1 MSIAQPAAPATPTRA
16 KRFMLFIAGM
26 GGLLYGI
33 DVGII
38 AGALPYLE
46 STASL
51 AWKLSAQQLSFIVA
65 AVLLGSVLSSLFAGA
80 LADLIGRRWA
90 MALSGLLFTLSIPLI
105 ALADGY
111 TPLLLGRL
119 LQGISGGLIGVVV
132 PLYLAECLHASQ
144 RGRGA
149 ALFQLLLTIGLV
161 AAAVIGLAQAHSV
174 DAVTAAAQALP
185 ETERAATVFAAK
197 DHAWRS
203 IFWMCLAPGLV
214 FTAGALLLAE
224 SPRWLAR
231 RGRTDAALASLL
243 RTRPAAEAHAELQ
256 DILQAQAA
264 PVAAAPAAGAAPARP
279 TAAHATAAIPAS
291 PAAAMAAAAAGAGSA
306 AASDP
311 LLSRRYLLPFL
322 LACLVLAL
330 TQATGINS
338 ILAYVVNILNQAGLP
353 GATANMA
360 DVGLKVVNAVMTVVA
375 VVLVDRKGRK
385 FLLML
390 GSGGIVIALLAAGLL
405 FRSAESGQ
413 RDVRPALESRIHQ
426 NSLALRLDNST
437 LQSLSTS
444 TSTSASSQAEP
455 HSGSGPECGSGRQR
469 LCPPEQLVVAYA
481 YGPFTNVQTRRS
493 DDAALPELRMTRED
507 TVQPDSVIGAFFR
520 RLHLNPF
527 ADPAEGATAPLH
539 IEKAYL
545 AQVPPAS
552 HGWQVALA
560 IFLFVASFAV
570 GPGVC
575 VWLALSELMP
585 TRIRSNGMS
594 IALLINQFVSTVI
607 AAVFL
612 PTVGQHGYATMFFYG
627 AGCAVL
633 YFLTAA
639 FLLPETKGK
648 TLEAIEAHFDRKRAA

>member
-1 MSIAQPAAPATPTRA
+1 MSSMKSTAPVRA

-80 LADLIGRRWA
+80 LADLVGRRWA

-161 AAAVIGLAQAHSV
+161 AAAVIGLAQAHAV

-185 ETERAATVFAAK
+185 EAQRAATVFAAK
-197 DHAWRS
+197 DQAWRS
-203 IFWMCLAPGLV
+203 IFWMCLTPGIV

-224 SPRWLAR
+224 SPRWLAG
-231 RGRTDAALASLL
+231 RGRAEAALASLL
-243 RTRPAAEAHAELQ
+243 RTRPADEAQAELQ
-256 DILQAQAA
+256 AILQAQAGA
-264 PVAAAPAAGAAPARP
+264 TPIHATAAATPAKAAAAAAPAHAAP
-279 TAAHATAAIPAS
+279 HAFVPADV
-291 PAAAMAAAAAGAGSA
+291 AAAASTPASAPHAGASPSHGA
-306 AASDP
+306 GPGTPAPASDP
-311 LLSRRYLLPFL
+311 LLSRRYVLPFL

-390 GSGGIVIALLAAGLL
+390 GSGGIVLSLLAAGLL

-413 RDVRPALESRIHQ
+413 RDVRPAIEARIQ
-426 NSLALRLDNST
+426 QDGLALRLDQPT
-437 LQSLSTS
+437 LQALS
-444 TSTSASSQAEP
+444 APNGQAP
-455 HSGSGPECGSGRQR
+455 Q
-469 LCPPEQLVVAYA
+469 QLVVAYA

-493 DDAALPELRMTRED
+493 DDAALPELRMSRAD

-527 ADPAEGATAPLH
+527 ADPADAANAPLR

-545 AQVPPAS
+545 VQVPPAS

>member
-1 MSIAQPAAPATPTRA
+1 MQATQPAAPARGM
-16 KRFMLFIAGM
+16 RFLLFIAGM

-46 STASL
+46 STASV
-51 AWKLSAQQLSFIVA
+51 AWRLSAQQLSFIVA

-80 LADLIGRRWA
+80 LADWIGRRWA
-90 MALSGLLFTLSIPLI
+90 MVLSGVLFTLSIPLI

-111 TPLLLGRL
+111 VPLLLGRL

-132 PLYLAECLHASQ
+132 PLYLAESLHADQ

-161 AAAVIGLAQAHSV
+161 AAALIGLFQAQSV
-174 DAVTAAAQALP
+174 ESATAAAQSLS
-185 ETERAATVFAAK
+185 EVERAATVFAAK

-203 IFWMCLAPGLV
+203 IFWMCLTPGIV
-214 FTAGALLLAE
+214 FTIGAMLLPE

-231 RGRTDAALASLL
+231 RGQIEQARNDP
-243 RTRPAAEAHAELQ
+243 RPER
-256 DILQAQAA
+256 
-264 PVAAAPAAGAAPARP
+264 AAG
-279 TAAHATAAIPAS
+279 
-291 PAAAMAAAAAGAGSA
+291 
-306 AASDP
+306 DK
-311 LLSRRYLLPFL
+311 LLSRRYMLPFL

-360 DVGLKVVNAVMTVVA
+360 DVGLKMLNAVMTVVA
-375 VVLVDRKGRK
+375 VILVDRKGRK

-390 GSGGIVIALLAAGLL
+390 GTGGIVVALLSAGLL
-405 FRSAESGQ
+405 FRSVEGEQ
-413 RDVRPALESRIHQ
+413 RDVATVLQARVQADGLD
-426 NSLALRLDNST
+426 LRLNADT
-437 LQSLSTS
+437 LKALGVSDGGAPQ
-444 TSTSASSQAEP
+444 
-455 HSGSGPECGSGRQR
+455 
-469 LCPPEQLVVAYA
+469 QLTVSYS
-481 YGPFTNVQTRRS
+481 YGPFTNVQSRRS
-493 DDAALPELRMTRED
+493 DDLALPPLRMTRED
-507 TVQPDSVIGAFFR
+507 TVQADSVIGVFFR

-527 ADPAEGATAPLH
+527 ADPAEGAKAPLR
-539 IEKAYL
+539 IEQAHL
-545 AQVPPAS
+545 AAVPPTT

-560 IFLFVASFAV
+560 MCLFVASFAV

-612 PTVGQHGYATMFFYG
+612 PTVGQYGYATMFFYG
-627 AGCAVL
+627 AGCTLL

-648 TLEAIEAHFDRKRAA
+648 TLEEIEAHFAR

>member
-1 MSIAQPAAPATPTRA
+1 MRYL
-16 KRFMLFIAGM
+16 LFIAGM

-46 STASL
+46 STASV

-80 LADLIGRRWA
+80 IADAIGRRWA
-90 MALSGLLFTLSIPLI
+90 MVLAGALFTISIPLI
-105 ALADGY
+105 ALSDGY

-132 PLYLAECLHASQ
+132 PLYLAECLRAEQ

-161 AAAVIGLAQAHSV
+161 AAAVIGLLQAQNVEGA
-174 DAVTAAAQALP
+174 TQAAQALP
-185 ETERAATVFAAK
+185 EVARAAAVFDAK

-203 IFWMCLAPGLV
+203 IFWMCLTPGLV
-214 FTAGALLLAE
+214 FTFGSALLAE
-224 SPRWLAR
+224 SPRWLVQ
-231 RGRTDAALASLL
+231 RGRIEQARAALL
-243 RTRPAAEAHAELQ
+243 RTRAAAEAERELR
-256 DILQAQAA
+256 DMQAA
-264 PVAAAPAAGAAPARP
+264 AGLAMRGGAAGADAGASEPSEGDIAAARGVVAGRGGAPAARVAA
-279 TAAHATAAIPAS
+279 S
-291 PAAAMAAAAAGAGSA
+291 AAAAAVA
-306 AASDP
+306 ADDR
-311 LLSRRYLLPFL
+311 LLSRRYVLPFL
-322 LACLVLAL
+322 LACLILAC

-338 ILAYVVNILNQAGLP
+338 VLAYVVNILNQAGLP

-360 DVGLKVVNAVMTVVA
+360 DVGLKLLNAIMTVVA
-375 VVLVDRKGRK
+375 VLLVDRKGRK

-405 FRSAESGQ
+405 FRSVESEQ
-413 RDVRPALESRIHQ
+413 RDVSAIVAAQAKGGTLS
-426 NSLALRLDNST
+426 LRLDAKT
-437 LQSLSTS
+437 LKALG
-444 TSTSASSQAEP
+444 AQAGNEATP
-455 HSGSGPECGSGRQR
+455 
-469 LCPPEQLVVAYA
+469 QLLTVSYS
-481 YGPFTNVQTRRS
+481 YGPFTNVQVRRS
-493 DDAALPELRMTRED
+493 DDPALPPMVLSRDD

-527 ADPAEGATAPLH
+527 ADPSEGRNAPLK
-539 IEKAYL
+539 IEQARIGAL
-545 AQVPPAS
+545 PSVA
-552 HGWQVALA
+552 HGWQVTLA
-560 IFLFVASFAV
+560 ICLFVASFAV

-594 IALLINQFVSTVI
+594 IALLVNQFISTTI

-612 PTVGQHGYATMFFYG
+612 PTVGQYGYAAMFFFW
-627 AGCAVL
+627 AGCTVV
-633 YFLTAA
+633 YFLAAA

-648 TLEAIEAHFDRKRAA
+648 TLEEIEAHFAKLKAA

>member
-1 MSIAQPAAPATPTRA
+1 MQALSMRYL
-16 KRFMLFIAGM
+16 LFIAGM

-46 STASL
+46 STASV

-80 LADLIGRRWA
+80 IADAIGRRWA
-90 MALSGLLFTLSIPLI
+90 MVLAGALFTVSIPLI
-105 ALADGY
+105 ALSDGY

-132 PLYLAECLHASQ
+132 PLYLAECLRAEQ

-161 AAAVIGLAQAHSV
+161 AAAVIGLLQAQNVEGA
-174 DAVTAAAQALP
+174 TQAAQALP
-185 ETERAATVFAAK
+185 ETARAAAVFEAK

-214 FTAGALLLAE
+214 FTFGSALLAE
-224 SPRWLAR
+224 SPRWLVQ
-231 RGRTDAALASLL
+231 RGRIEQARTALL
-243 RTRPAAEAHAELQ
+243 RTRAAGEAASELR
-256 DILQAQAA
+256 AMQAA
-264 PVAAAPAAGAAPARP
+264 TGLPVHGAAAGAGEPTEGDIAAARGVVAGRGGASAIRPAG
-279 TAAHATAAIPAS
+279 AG
-291 PAAAMAAAAAGAGSA
+291 AAAMAA
-306 AASDP
+306 DDR
-311 LLSRRYLLPFL
+311 LLSRRYVLPFL
-322 LACLVLAL
+322 LACLVLAC

-338 ILAYVVNILNQAGLP
+338 VLAYVVNILNQAGLP

-360 DVGLKVVNAVMTVVA
+360 DVGLKLLNAIMTVVA
-375 VVLVDRKGRK
+375 VLLVDRKGRK

-405 FRSAESGQ
+405 FRSAESEQ
-413 RDVRPALESRIHQ
+413 RDVSAIVAAQARVDTLS
-426 NSLALRLDNST
+426 LRLDAKT
-437 LQSLSTS
+437 LKALGAQGG
-444 TSTSASSQAEP
+444 SAAAP
-455 HSGSGPECGSGRQR
+455 
-469 LCPPEQLVVAYA
+469 QLLTVTYS

-493 DDAALPELRMTRED
+493 DDPALAPMVLSRED

-527 ADPAEGATAPLH
+527 ADPAEGRDAPLK
-539 IEKAYL
+539 IEQ
-545 AQVPPAS
+545 AQIGALPSVT
-552 HGWQVALA
+552 HGWQVTLA
-560 IFLFVASFAV
+560 ICLFVASFAV

-594 IALLINQFVSTVI
+594 IALLVNQFVSTTI

-612 PTVGQHGYATMFFYG
+612 PTVGRHGYAAMFFFW
-627 AGCAVL
+627 AGCTVV
-633 YFLTAA
+633 YFLAAA

-648 TLEAIEAHFDRKRAA
+648 TLEEIEAHFAR

>member
-1 MSIAQPAAPATPTRA
+1 MGINTAVTPSRA
-16 KRFMLFIAGM
+16 KQFMLFIAGM

-46 STASL
+46 STASV
-51 AWKLSAQQLSFIVA
+51 AWKLNAQQLSFIVA

-80 LADLIGRRWA
+80 LADFIGRRWA
-90 MALSGLLFTLSIPLI
+90 MALSGVLFTISIPLI

-119 LQGISGGLIGVVV
+119 LQGVSGGLIGVVV

-149 ALFQLLLTIGLV
+149 ALFQLLLTMGLV
-161 AAAVIGLAQAHSV
+161 AAAVIGLVQASAV
-174 DAVTAAAQALP
+174 DAATAAAQALG
-185 ETERAATVFAAK
+185 EAARGEAIFAAK

-214 FTAGALLLAE
+214 FTAGSLLLAE

-231 RGRTDAALASLL
+231 RGRVEQARAALL
-243 RTRPAAEAHAELQ
+243 RTRPAHEADDELREMT
-256 DILQAQAA
+256 LAVPTGAAAQAKA
-264 PVAAAPAAGAAPARP
+264 N
-279 TAAHATAAIPAS
+279 
-291 PAAAMAAAAAGAGSA
+291 
-306 AASDP
+306 DP
-311 LLSRRYLLPFL
+311 LLSRRYVLPFL

-353 GATANMA
+353 GSTANTA
-360 DVGLKVVNAVMTVVA
+360 DVGLKVVNALVTVVA

-390 GSGGIVIALLAAGLL
+390 GSGGIVLALLAAGML
-405 FRSAESGQ
+405 FQSAESEQ
-413 RDVRPALESRIHQ
+413 RDVRAVVEQRVRADGLS
-426 NSLALRLDNST
+426 LRLDAAT
-437 LQSLSTS
+437 MQDLGMARGAAPQ
-444 TSTSASSQAEP
+444 
-455 HSGSGPECGSGRQR
+455 
-469 LCPPEQLVVAYA
+469 QLVVSYA
-481 YGPFTNVQTRRS
+481 YGPFTNVQMRRS
-493 DDAALPELRMTRED
+493 DDLAMPVMRISRDE
-507 TVQPDSVIGAFFR
+507 TVQGDSVIGAFFR
-520 RLHLNPF
+520 SLHLNPF
-527 ADPAEGATAPLH
+527 ADPAEGRAAPLR

-545 AQVPPAS
+545 VKVPPES

-560 IFLFVASFAV
+560 IFVFVASFAV

-612 PTVGQHGYATMFFYG
+612 PTVGQHGYAMMFFYG
-627 AGCAVL
+627 AGCSVL

-648 TLEAIEAHFDRKRAA
+648 TLEAIEAHFRR

>member
-1 MSIAQPAAPATPTRA
+1 M
-16 KRFMLFIAGM
+16 RFLLFIAGM

-46 STASL
+46 STASV
-51 AWKLSAQQLSFIVA
+51 AWRLSAQQLSFIVA

-80 LADLIGRRWA
+80 LADWIGRRWA
-90 MALSGLLFTLSIPLI
+90 MVLSGVLFTLSIPLI

-111 TPLLLGRL
+111 VPLLLGRL
-119 LQGISGGLIGVVV
+119 LQGVSGGLIGVVV
-132 PLYLAECLHASQ
+132 PLYLAECLHARQ

-161 AAAVIGLAQAHSV
+161 AAALIGLFQAHSV
-174 DAVTAAAQALP
+174 ETATAAVQSLS
-185 ETERAATVFAAK
+185 EMERAAAVFTAK

-203 IFWMCLAPGLV
+203 IFWMCLTPGVV
-214 FTAGALLLAE
+214 FTAGSMMLFE

-231 RGRTDAALASLL
+231 RGRIEEARTALL
-243 RTRPAAEAHAELQ
+243 RTRPAEEAENELRE
-256 DILQAQAA
+256 IRQAL
-264 PVAAAPAAGAAPARP
+264 APAATNESSGANAKAATTSADAP
-279 TAAHATAAIPAS
+279 
-291 PAAAMAAAAAGAGSA
+291 
-306 AASDP
+306 
-311 LLSRRYLLPFL
+311 LFSRRYMLPFL

-330 TQATGINS
+330 NQATGINS

-360 DVGLKVVNAVMTVVA
+360 DVALKVLNAVMTVAA
-375 VVLVDRKGRK
+375 VILVDRKGRK

-390 GSGGIVIALLAAGLL
+390 GTGGIVAALLAAGLL
-405 FRSAESGQ
+405 FQSVEGER
-413 RDVRPALESRIHQ
+413 RDVAAVLQARVQNDGLE
-426 NSLALRLDNST
+426 LRLDAET
-437 LQSLSTS
+437 LKTLGA
-444 TSTSASSQAEP
+444 ASDGAPQ
-455 HSGSGPECGSGRQR
+455 
-469 LCPPEQLVVAYA
+469 QLTVAYS

-493 DDAALPELRMTRED
+493 DDAALPPLRMTRED
-507 TVQPDSVIGAFFR
+507 TVQPDSVIGVFFR
-520 RLHLNPF
+520 KLHLNPF
-527 ADPAEGATAPLH
+527 ADPAEGAKAPLR
-539 IEKAYL
+539 IEKAHT
-545 AQVPPAS
+545 AAVPS
-552 HGWQVALA
+552 VTHGWQVALA
-560 IFLFVASFAV
+560 MCLFVASFAV

-612 PTVGQHGYATMFFYG
+612 PTVGQYGYATMFFYG
-627 AGCAVL
+627 AGCTLL

-648 TLEAIEAHFDRKRAA
+648 TLEEIEAHFAGKRG